1 MYKVCCIRGVNVLN
15 WPFLIH
21 SIKAVIVSF
30 KRLKAKTGL
39 IDGLIVYVEA
49 IVQLE
54 TEILVTFLWEINTK
68 KKALSQGW

>member
-1 MYKVCCIRGVNVLN
+1 M
-15 WPFLIH
+15 
-21 SIKAVIVSF
+21 IVSF

-39 IDGLIVYVEA
+39 IDGLTVYVEA

-68 KKALSQGW
+68 KKALSQG